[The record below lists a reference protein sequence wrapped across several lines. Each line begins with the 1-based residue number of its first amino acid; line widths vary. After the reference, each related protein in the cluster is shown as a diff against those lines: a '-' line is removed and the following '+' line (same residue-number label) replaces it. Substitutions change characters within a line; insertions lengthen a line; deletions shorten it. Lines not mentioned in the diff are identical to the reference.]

1 MMRRDVTR
9 RISTLERAIPLPMT
23 SAVIWAR
30 AEEHARLTGTSW
42 ESAVEFLAG
51 QLSEE
56 ELIRLI
62 DEAEQIVSGG
72 NNNSSKSASR
82 RLT

>member
-9 RISTLERAIPLPMT
+9 RISTLERAIPLPVT

-42 ESAVEFLAG
+42 ESAVEVVAG

-62 DEAEQIVSGG
+62 DETEQIEFGRK
-72 NNNSSKSASR
+72 NATNSISR

>member
-1 MMRRDVTR
+1 MRRDVTR
-9 RISTLERAIPLPMT
+9 RISTLERANPLPVT
-23 SAVIWAR
+23 SELIWAR

-42 ESAVEFLAG
+42 ESAVELLAG

-62 DEAEQIVSGG
+62 DETEQIEFGRK
-72 NNNSSKSASR
+72 NATKSISR

>member
-9 RISTLERAIPLPMT
+9 RISTLERAIPLPVT

-42 ESAVEFLAG
+42 ESAVEVVAG

-62 DEAEQIVSGG
+62 DETEQIEFGRK
-72 NNNSSKSASR
+72 NAANSISR